1 MSKKRNRNDNKQ
13 RDVYNPIAT
22 RSVLRNTYL
31 TDIEDRRLYDPLRDY
46 RPAKG
51 LSKYAAEIGI
61 KPYKQRRDKP
71 RKAMTPDVFK
81 FNVPAKVAI
90 CVRRKKRR
98 EVLFAKKRTG
108 KGARAYRRRRNYYT
122 EVSCAR

>member
-1 MSKKRNRNDNKQ
+1 MSKKRNRNDNRQ

-22 RSVLRNTYL
+22 RSVLSNNIL
-31 TDIEDRRLYDPLRDY
+31 TDIEDRRLYDPMQDY
-46 RPAKG
+46 RPARG

-61 KPYKQRRDKP
+61 KPYKQRKNSA
-71 RKAMTPDVFK
+71 RKAMTPDVFRL
-81 FNVPAKVAI
+81 NVPVKVAV

-108 KGARAYRRRRNYYT
+108 KGARAIRRRRNYYT